1 MKKYS
6 YRKLLIILFML
17 NLFAITVFYIKYCK
31 SQLPNTIHIKKGE
44 KISLCYNI
52 PASATINNQKIKL
65 NRTFIFQK
73 CSSGQYEMK
82 TSLFGAIPLKKIK
95 VKVVDGQ
102 KVIPS
107 GQVVGIYVETNGLL
121 VIDTDGFTGENGVDH
136 APSKNKL
143 YRGDY
148 IKKIDGADVLSKKQ
162 FIEKI
167 NQSNGNSVTLTVS
180 RRSKVLKIKIKPE
193 FSKTDHMYKIGAWI
207 RDNTQGIGTMTYIKK
222 DSFGGLGH
230 GIYDMD
236 TGKLLKIKGGFLLTP
251 QIYSIKKGKSG
262 TPGEIVGSIEYKE
275 ENIIGSIKKNTEKGI
290 YGTVSDTE
298 SKAYE
303 IGYRQ
308 DVKKGKA
315 YILSNLTGSMKKYE
329 IRISKVVPSDTDVLK
344 SMEIEV
350 TDKRLLNL
358 TNGIIQGMSGSPIIQ
373 DGKLIGAVT
382 HVFVDDPTK
391 GYAILMETMIYE
403 MKNRRC
409 FLSINLLQ

>member
-6 YRKLLIILFML
+6 YCKFLMMLFML
-17 NLFAITVFYIKYCK
+17 NLIAIAVFYFKYCK
-31 SQLPNTIHIKKGE
+31 AQLPNTIHIKKGQ
-44 KISLCYNI
+44 KTSLCYNV
-52 PASATINNQKIKL
+52 PASATINDQKIQL
-65 NRTFIFQK
+65 NKTFVFQK

-82 TSLFGAIPLKKIK
+82 ARLFGTIPLKKIK

-107 GQVVGIYVETNGLL
+107 GQVVGIYVETDGLL
-121 VIDTDGFTGENGVDH
+121 VIDTEGFTGENGTDH

-148 IKKIDGADVLSKKQ
+148 IKKVDGINILSKKQ

-167 NQSNGNSVTLTVS
+167 NQSEGNPVTLTIN
-180 RRSKVLKIKIKPE
+180 RRSKIMQIKIKPE
-193 FSKTDHMYKIGAWI
+193 FSKIDHMYKIGAWI

-236 TGKLLKIKGGFLLTP
+236 TGTLLRIKGGFLLTP

-290 YGTVSDTE
+290 YGTVSAIGN
-298 SKAYE
+298 KAYE

-308 DVKKGKA
+308 DIKKGKA
-315 YILSNLTGSMKKYE
+315 YIFSNLNGSMQQYE
-329 IRISKVVPSDTDVLK
+329 IRINKIVPSDADVLK

-350 TDKRLLNL
+350 TDKRLLKL

-382 HVFVDDPTK
+382 HVFVDNPQK
-391 GYAILMETMIYE
+391 GYAILMETMLYE
-403 MKNRRC
+403 MGK
-409 FLSINLLQ
+409 

>member
-262 TPGEIVGSIEYKE
+262 IPGEIVGSIEYKE

-403 MKNRRC
+403 MKK
-409 FLSINLLQ
+409 

>member
-121 VIDTDGFTGENGVDH
+121 VIDADGFTGENGVDH

-403 MKNRRC
+403 MKK
-409 FLSINLLQ
+409 

>member
-65 NRTFIFQK
+65 NRTFVFQK

-382 HVFVDDPTK
+382 HVFVD
-391 GYAILMETMIYE
+391 E
-403 MKNRRC
+403 MKK
-409 FLSINLLQ
+409 

>member
-17 NLFAITVFYIKYCK
+17 NLFAIAVFYIKYCK

-167 NQSNGNSVTLTVS
+167 NQSDGNSVTLTVS

-382 HVFVDDPTK
+382 HVFVDDTTK

-403 MKNRRC
+403 MKK
-409 FLSINLLQ
+409 

>member
-44 KISLCYNI
+44 KISFCYNI

-167 NQSNGNSVTLTVS
+167 NQSDGNSVTLTVS

-236 TGKLLKIKGGFLLTP
+236 TGKFLKIKGGFLLTP

-403 MKNRRC
+403 MKK
-409 FLSINLLQ
+409 

>member
-107 GQVVGIYVETNGLL
+107 GQVVGIYVETNELL

-403 MKNRRC
+403 MKK
-409 FLSINLLQ
+409 

>member
-167 NQSNGNSVTLTVS
+167 NQSDGNSVTLTVS

-236 TGKLLKIKGGFLLTP
+236 TGKLLKIKGGFLLTS
-251 QIYSIKKGKSG
+251 QIYSIKKGKAG

-403 MKNRRC
+403 MKK
-409 FLSINLLQ
+409 

>member
-167 NQSNGNSVTLTVS
+167 NQSNGNSVTLTVN

-403 MKNRRC
+403 MKK
-409 FLSINLLQ
+409 

>member
-373 DGKLIGAVT
+373 DGKLIC
-382 HVFVDDPTK
+382 
-391 GYAILMETMIYE
+391 
-403 MKNRRC
+403 R
-409 FLSINLLQ
+409 

>member
-193 FSKTDHMYKIGAWI
+193 FSKTEHMYKIGAWI

-391 GYAILMETMIYE
+391 GYGIFIENMIGVE
-403 MKNRRC
+403 
-409 FLSINLLQ
+409 S

>member
-44 KISLCYNI
+44 KISFCYNI

-373 DGKLIGAVT
+373 DGKLIGAVA

-403 MKNRRC
+403 MKK
-409 FLSINLLQ
+409 

>member
-136 APSKNKL
+136 EPSKNKL

-391 GYAILMETMIYE
+391 GYGIFIENMME
-403 MKNRRC
+403 
-409 FLSINLLQ
+409 

>member
-17 NLFAITVFYIKYCK
+17 NLFAIAVFYIKYCK

-167 NQSNGNSVTLTVS
+167 NQSDGNSVTLTVS

>member
-17 NLFAITVFYIKYCK
+17 NLFAIAVFYIKYCK

-167 NQSNGNSVTLTVS
+167 NQSDGNSVTLTVS

-236 TGKLLKIKGGFLLTP
+236 TGKLLKIKGGYLLTP

-275 ENIIGSIKKNTEKGI
+275 ENIIGSIKKNTEKGN

-403 MKNRRC
+403 MKK
-409 FLSINLLQ
+409 

>member
-6 YRKLLIILFML
+6 YRKFLVILFML
-17 NLFAITVFYIKYCK
+17 NLVAIAAFYIKYCK
-31 SQLPNTIHIKKGE
+31 AQLPNTIHVKKGE
-44 KISLCYNI
+44 KTSLCYNI
-52 PASATINNQKIKL
+52 PASATINNQKIQL
-65 NRTFIFQK
+65 NRTFVFQK
-73 CSSGQYEMK
+73 CNRGQYEMK

-95 VKVVDGQ
+95 VKVVDKE

-121 VIDTDGFTGENGVDH
+121 VIDTDGFTGENGADH
-136 APSKNKL
+136 SPSKNKL

-148 IKKIDGADVLSKKQ
+148 IKKMDGINISSKKQ
-162 FIEKI
+162 LIEKV
-167 NQSNGNSVTLTVS
+167 NESQGNPITLTVT
-180 RRSKVLKIKIKPE
+180 RKAKTMQIKIKPE

-207 RDNTQGIGTMTYIKK
+207 RDNTQGIGTITYVKK
-222 DSFGGLGH
+222 NSFGGLGH

-236 TGKLLKIKGGFLLTP
+236 TGTLLKIKGGFLLTP

-262 TPGEIVGSIEYKE
+262 TPGEIVGGIEYKE

-298 SKAYE
+298 NKAYE
-303 IGYRQ
+303 IGYQQ

-315 YILSNLTGSMKKYE
+315 YILSNLTGTMKQYE
-329 IRISKVVPSDTDVLK
+329 IRINKVVPSDTDVLK

-382 HVFVDDPTK
+382 HVFVNDPAK
-391 GYAILMETMIYE
+391 GYAILMETMLYE
-403 MKNRRC
+403 MDK
-409 FLSINLLQ
+409 

>member
-17 NLFAITVFYIKYCK
+17 NLFAIKVFYIKYCK

-403 MKNRRC
+403 MKK
-409 FLSINLLQ
+409 

>member
-391 GYAILMETMIYE
+391 GYAILMETMTANKIGQ
-403 MKNRRC
+403 KT
-409 FLSINLLQ
+409 

>member
-17 NLFAITVFYIKYCK
+17 NLFAIAVFYIKYCK

-167 NQSNGNSVTLTVS
+167 NQSDGNSVTLTVS

-329 IRISKVVPSDTDVLK
+329 IRISKVVPSNTDVLK

-403 MKNRRC
+403 MKK
-409 FLSINLLQ
+409 

>member
-17 NLFAITVFYIKYCK
+17 NLFAIAAFYIKYCK

-193 FSKTDHMYKIGAWI
+193 FSKTYHMYKIGAWI

-403 MKNRRC
+403 MKK
-409 FLSINLLQ
+409 

>member
-73 CSSGQYEMK
+73 CSSWQYEMK

-382 HVFVDDPTK
+382 HVFKFVTIEK
-391 GYAILMETMIYE
+391 
-403 MKNRRC
+403 
-409 FLSINLLQ
+409 

>member
-17 NLFAITVFYIKYCK
+17 NLFAIAAFYIKYCK

-167 NQSNGNSVTLTVS
+167 NQSDGNSVTLTVS

-403 MKNRRC
+403 MKK
-409 FLSINLLQ
+409 

>member
-95 VKVVDGQ
+95 VKIVDGQ

-382 HVFVDDPTK
+382 HVFVDNPTK

-403 MKNRRC
+403 MKK
-409 FLSINLLQ
+409 

>member
-358 TNGIIQGMSGSPIIQ
+358 TNGIIPRNEWKSDHTGWKIDWCSNP
-373 DGKLIGAVT
+373 
-382 HVFVDDPTK
+382 
-391 GYAILMETMIYE
+391 
-403 MKNRRC
+403 C
-409 FLSINLLQ
+409 FCR

>member
-167 NQSNGNSVTLTVS
+167 NKSNGNSVTLTVS

-193 FSKTDHMYKIGAWI
+193 FSKTEHMYKIGAWI

-403 MKNRRC
+403 MKK
-409 FLSINLLQ
+409 

>member
-95 VKVVDGQ
+95 VKVVDRQ

-403 MKNRRC
+403 MKK
-409 FLSINLLQ
+409 

>member
-82 TSLFGAIPLKKIK
+82 TNLFGAIPLKKIK

-403 MKNRRC
+403 MKK
-409 FLSINLLQ
+409 

>member
-262 TPGEIVGSIEYKE
+262 TPGEIVGSFEYKE

-403 MKNRRC
+403 MKK
-409 FLSINLLQ
+409 

>member
-121 VIDTDGFTGENGVDH
+121 VIDTDGFTGENRVDH

-403 MKNRRC
+403 MKK
-409 FLSINLLQ
+409 

>member
-391 GYAILMETMIYE
+391 GYAILMETKIYE
-403 MKNRRC
+403 MKK
-409 FLSINLLQ
+409 

>member
-167 NQSNGNSVTLTVS
+167 NQSDGNSVTLTVS

-251 QIYSIKKGKSG
+251 QIYSITKGKAG

-403 MKNRRC
+403 MKK
-409 FLSINLLQ
+409 

>member
-65 NRTFIFQK
+65 NRTFIFQQ

-403 MKNRRC
+403 MKK
-409 FLSINLLQ
+409 

>member
-167 NQSNGNSVTLTVS
+167 NQSDGNSVTLTVS

-308 DVKKGKA
+308 DVNKGKA

-403 MKNRRC
+403 MKK
-409 FLSINLLQ
+409 

>member
-17 NLFAITVFYIKYCK
+17 NLFAIAVFYIKYCK

-180 RRSKVLKIKIKPE
+180 RRSKALKIKIKPE

-403 MKNRRC
+403 MKK
-409 FLSINLLQ
+409 

>member
-17 NLFAITVFYIKYCK
+17 NLFAIAVFYIKYCK

-403 MKNRRC
+403 MKK
-409 FLSINLLQ
+409 

>member
-251 QIYSIKKGKSG
+251 QIYSIKNGKSG

-403 MKNRRC
+403 MKK
-409 FLSINLLQ
+409 

>member
-329 IRISKVVPSDTDVLK
+329 IRISKAVPSDTDVLK

-403 MKNRRC
+403 MKK
-409 FLSINLLQ
+409 